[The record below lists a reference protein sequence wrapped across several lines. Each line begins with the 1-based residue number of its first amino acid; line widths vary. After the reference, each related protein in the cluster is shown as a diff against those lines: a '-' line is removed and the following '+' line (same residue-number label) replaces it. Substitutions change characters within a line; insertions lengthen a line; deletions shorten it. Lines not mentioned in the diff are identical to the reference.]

1 MHKKKNL
8 FDGLGFDY
16 DYHCL
21 EHQDLGLIGKKH
33 KHWRKAHKGDDL
45 ARVQSKC
52 EGRHCIVCSPV
63 EATENSMPD
72 KSLSMRMISA
82 LVDKRVDKTVD
93 RWSSNK
99 SVRKEAKAQTGRTR
113 GADRTDQRGRTD
125 GSEAQNG
132 RIKPADLSGPS

>member
-8 FDGLGFDY
+8 FDGLGLDY

-72 KSLSMRMISA
+72 KSLRIRLVDALVNGKKDVSA
-82 LVDKRVDKTVD
+82 LRGPPK
-93 RWSSNK
+93 K
-99 SVRKEAKAQTGRTR
+99 SVK
-113 GADRTDQRGRTD
+113 
-125 GSEAQNG
+125 N
-132 RIKPADLSGPS
+132 P